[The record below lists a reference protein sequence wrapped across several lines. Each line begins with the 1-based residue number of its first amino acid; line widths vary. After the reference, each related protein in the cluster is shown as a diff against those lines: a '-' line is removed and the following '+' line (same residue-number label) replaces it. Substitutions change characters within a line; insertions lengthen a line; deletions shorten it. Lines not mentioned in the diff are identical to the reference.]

1 MPGNSSV
8 HFLSKWQSLL
18 DLLAFGGSAII
29 VTGMTNHKYL
39 LPFRSKRQPR
49 GQSCLLTLQNIIN
62 CLFAECA
69 SECAYTVV
77 LYEVANSTV

>member
-18 DLLAFGGSAII
+18 DLLVFGGSAIN
-29 VTGMTNHKYL
+29 VTGMTNHKNL
-39 LPFRSKRQPR
+39 LPFSSKRQPH
-49 GQSCLLTLQNIIN
+49 GQSCLPSLQNIIN

-69 SECAYTVV
+69 YRVV
-77 LYEVANSTV
+77 LYEVAISIV